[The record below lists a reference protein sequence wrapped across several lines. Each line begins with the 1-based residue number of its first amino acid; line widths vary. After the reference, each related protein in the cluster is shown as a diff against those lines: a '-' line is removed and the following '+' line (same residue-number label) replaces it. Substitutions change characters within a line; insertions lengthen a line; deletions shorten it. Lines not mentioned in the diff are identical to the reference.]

1 MTRDHHRT
9 HGRRQMR
16 PISFIIIS
24 SSGLG
29 SFPVHY
35 GWIIVIA
42 CLIIGVA
49 GYSTYFCFT
58 LFYSHLVAELVWSRS
73 VVSGAKS
80 LGLVTYLRLADGLV
94 RQPVRSAAHCGCLRM
109 PVRPW
114 HCPWR
119 LHYRGLAV
127 LRPLPRLVRDRH
139 GCGMITA
146 RCHGFALVRC
156 LTSRHSNRY
165 RRPRQRVRN
174 LFHRAAR

>member
-1 MTRDHHRT
+1 
-9 HGRRQMR
+9 MR
-16 PISFIIIS
+16 PISFVIIS

-94 RQPVRSAAHCGCLRM
+94 RQPVRSPAHCGCLRM
-109 PVRPW
+109 PFGLGTALGAFITEAW
-114 HCPWR
+114 QFYA
-119 LHYRGLAV
+119 LYRGLSAIGMGAV
-127 LRPLPRLVRDRH
+127 
-139 GCGMITA
+139 
-146 RCHGFALVRC
+146 
-156 LTSRHSNRY
+156 
-165 RRPRQRVRN
+165 
-174 LFHRAAR
+174 